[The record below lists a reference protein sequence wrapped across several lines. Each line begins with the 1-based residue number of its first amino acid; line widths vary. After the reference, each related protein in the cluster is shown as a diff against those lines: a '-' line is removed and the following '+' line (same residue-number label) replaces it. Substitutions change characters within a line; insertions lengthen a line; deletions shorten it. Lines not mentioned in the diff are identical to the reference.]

1 MYLPPP
7 RSVHLAK
14 NKTCVLSLRTELMSS
29 LTRRLPPR
37 LPPTLL
43 KPPFSE
49 KNGGERSLRCLCCL
63 GSCHLPRLAH
73 IPGSR
78 VCQAAM
84 SAFKTTSKHL
94 NSSYPSADVYCRGA
108 DREQYTTGPLDKPA
122 AGKSSNCFVPPRH
135 QPTAPVPTN
144 FGTFVPPDPSVPA
157 GLPLVRGLQQVGLPS
172 QDHRQRMRWSS
183 PMMRGPMGCQMMR
196 IWVWQRV

>member
-1 MYLPPP
+1 M
-7 RSVHLAK
+7 
-14 NKTCVLSLRTELMSS
+14 
-29 LTRRLPPR
+29 
-37 LPPTLL
+37 PPTLL

-157 GLPLVRGLQQVGLPS
+157 GLPLVRADYTASWQQAHLTQEFMGE
-172 QDHRQRMRWSS
+172 HRSRKVQYEAARSVQSVARGKKARETTGGGTEDSS
-183 PMMRGPMGCQMMR
+183 
-196 IWVWQRV
+196 